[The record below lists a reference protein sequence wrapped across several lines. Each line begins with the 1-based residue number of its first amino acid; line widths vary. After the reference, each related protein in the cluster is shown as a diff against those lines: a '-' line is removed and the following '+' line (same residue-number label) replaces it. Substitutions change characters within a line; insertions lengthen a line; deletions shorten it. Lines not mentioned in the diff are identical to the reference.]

1 MNITVIAVGKLKEK
15 YLKDGIAEYAKR
27 LKPYCNLNIVEI
39 AEEIIPESPSFAGKN
54 QALRKEGSYILEKI
68 NPASFVISLC
78 IEGERF
84 TSEKMAKKIEGIMTS
99 GTSHITFI
107 IGSSMGLSEEVK
119 EKAHLK
125 LSFSD
130 FTFPHQLMRL
140 ILLEQIY
147 RWFKII
153 RGETYHK

>member
-15 YLKDGIAEYAKR
+15 YLKDGIAEYTKR
-27 LKPYCNLNIVEI
+27 LKPYCNLNIVEV
-39 AEEIIPESPSFAGKN
+39 AEEMIPESLSFAEKN
-54 QALRKEGSYILEKI
+54 QALRKEASYILKKI

-84 TSEKMAKKIEGIMTS
+84 TSEKMAKKIEGLMTL

-107 IGSSMGLSEEVK
+107 IGSSLGLSDEVK

-153 RGETYHK
+153 RGEVYHK